1 MKQRHKMYDKE
12 NTLLPLLNMRENKC
26 QDKRGIFNDGEYLT
40 TSSNYQFEYKKKDNQ
55 EENIVNPRD
64 DQRMDGICSRHI

>member
-1 MKQRHKMYDKE
+1 
-12 NTLLPLLNMRENKC
+12 MRINKC
-26 QDKRGIFNDGEYLT
+26 LDKRGIFNDGEYLT

-55 EENIVNPRD
+55 EENVVNPRD